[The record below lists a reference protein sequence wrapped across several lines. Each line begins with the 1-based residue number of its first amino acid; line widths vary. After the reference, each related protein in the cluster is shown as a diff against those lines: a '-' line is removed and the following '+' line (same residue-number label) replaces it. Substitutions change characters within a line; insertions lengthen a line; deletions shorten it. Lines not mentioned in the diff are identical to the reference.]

1 MTTGNHGSE
10 TPQIGNPVSFG
21 FSRQNDEKKLQET
34 STETKLVGGCPTPL
48 KNMYVTWDDYS

>member
-34 STETKLVGGCPTPL
+34 STETKLVGG
-48 KNMYVTWDDYS
+48 